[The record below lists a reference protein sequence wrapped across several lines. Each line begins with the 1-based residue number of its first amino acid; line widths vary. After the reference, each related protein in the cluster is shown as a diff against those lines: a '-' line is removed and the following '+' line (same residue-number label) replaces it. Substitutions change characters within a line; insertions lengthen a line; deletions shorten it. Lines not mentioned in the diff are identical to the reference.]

1 MKDFFKKKDTNVE
14 ATEVTE
20 SGMPKFQNPPKVPSP
35 VTFDV
40 PPPKDWKSQRFHSC
54 SEATDFMNEKRLILS
69 LWFQGQAVKFSSFI
83 RLNYGTSIHC

>member
-1 MKDFFKKKDTNVE
+1 MKDFLKKKDTNVE

-20 SGMPKFQNPPKVPSP
+20 NGMPKFQNPPKVPSP

-54 SEATDFMNEKRLILS
+54 SEATDFMNENKVNPEFMVPGPS
-69 LWFQGQAVKFSSFI
+69 GQIFI
-83 RLNYGTSIHC
+83 FYKA